1 MRPKRVVRERLR
13 EWMLPAPER
22 RAARL
27 ERQTLERMRRER
39 DWHCERSRQ
48 RLHDEA
54 ERNKWSAIGF

>member
-1 MRPKRVVRERLR
+1 MRHKLGVRERVR

-27 ERQTLERMRRER
+27 EREAEARLRSER
-39 DWHCERSRQ
+39 DWYCERSRQ

-54 ERNKWSAIGF
+54 ERNKWSAFTY

>member
-1 MRPKRVVRERLR
+1 MRHKRRVRERIQ

-27 ERQTLERMRRER
+27 ERETLARLRRER

-48 RLHDEA
+48 RLRDEA
-54 ERNKWSAIGF
+54 ERNEYSALGY

>member
-1 MRPKRVVRERLR
+1 MRYKRPLRQRLR
-13 EWMLPAPER
+13 EWTLPGPER

-27 ERQTLERMRRER
+27 EREAEERLRRER

-54 ERNKWSAIGF
+54 ERYKWSVFTC